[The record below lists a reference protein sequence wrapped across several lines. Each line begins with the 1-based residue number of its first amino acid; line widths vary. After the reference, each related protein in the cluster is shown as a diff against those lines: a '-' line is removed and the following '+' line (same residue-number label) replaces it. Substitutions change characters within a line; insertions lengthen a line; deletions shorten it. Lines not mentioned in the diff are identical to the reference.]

1 MSGARRLP
9 RNQQPTKSAR
19 IFEGRH
25 GLDGVLRSSGK
36 NDLAVALLQLADG
49 DGDVMLADA
58 EESAGADD
66 GVGDR
71 FVRGN
76 DDVVGLADR
85 LALVVVDRL
94 SPDLTPGTPS
104 HGDVPQFGHRH
115 AQLRGADNLLTLRCA
130 GCTQQHRT
138 YHRPYHDAS
147 LHVFTPCCWLAI
159 PELTGIVG
167 RRPTQALLLAAGA
180 LMPSA
185 SMRATTASTAALSA
199 SSTAAAAI
207 SIAVTA

>member
-1 MSGARRLP
+1 MSGTRRLP
-9 RNQQPTKSAR
+9 RKRQPTKSAR

-25 GLDGVLRSSGK
+25 RPDGVLRSSSK

-49 DGDVMLADA
+49 DGDVVLADA

-71 FVRGN
+71 LVRGN
-76 DDVVGLADR
+76 DDVVGFADR
-85 LALVVVDRL
+85 LTLVVVDRL
-94 SPDLTPGTPS
+94 SQDLTPGAPP

-138 YHRPYHDAS
+138 YRRRYHDAS
-147 LHVFTPCCWLAI
+147 LHV
-159 PELTGIVG
+159 
-167 RRPTQALLLAAGA
+167 LLLVV
-180 LMPSA
+180 S
-185 SMRATTASTAALSA
+185 R
-199 SSTAAAAI
+199 
-207 SIAVTA
+207 